1 MYKVYIADDEQLV
14 RCGIKVLLNWEDLGF
29 CVCGEASNGQQALES
44 ILNLKPDLVLLDI
57 QMPKLDG
64 LEVIKAAKEQH
75 FDGKFIILS
84 GFSDFKYAKE
94 AMKYGVNYY
103 ITKPIDQS
111 ELQKAALSIKNSLQ
125 QEKQGSLFLDQYK
138 KKAKS
143 TIVLDL
149 LFGRT
154 SDINSFD
161 LDELHLSSS
170 YYQVLICEHYNPLA
184 SENIS
189 YRFAD
194 LLHVSNQYNH
204 FFESLNIQEKE
215 VILLK
220 GQNATQRFKDL
231 IQKYKNKPQKGSPL
245 DQFFISYGKIVHT
258 PDDIAS
264 SYEQA
269 LHLLNRRFFC
279 NEEQHAIG
287 YSQHLHEKEAS
298 YIITDSILDEYIRIF
313 TAYIQTGNQQMCA
326 YTLSELSSNL
336 YGANN
341 SVHEVVNFL
350 VDLHLRINQSL
361 LHAYPTLELDAN
373 SKIIDY
379 MKSRYYLYEIIS
391 YLSQQFSGFM
401 NQIGNYSSDG
411 VLDDI
416 LHYIQLNYHENLKLE
431 TIAPIFGYNSS
442 YLGKLFTKKTGDSF
456 NTYLDKVRIEQA
468 KELLRNPELKV
479 YEVAERV
486 GYRNV
491 DYFHKKFKKNIGNS
505 PAEYRKILTSSPVLS
520 KNL

>member
-1 MYKVYIADDEQLV
+1 MYKIFIADDEELV
-14 RCGIKVLLNWEDLGF
+14 RCGLKVLLNWEELGF
-29 CVCGEASNGQQALES
+29 SVCAEASDGQQAFES
-44 ILNLKPDLVLLDI
+44 ILSLKPDLVLLDI
-57 QMPKLDG
+57 NMPKLDG
-64 LEVIKAAKEQH
+64 LEVIKLAAEHH

-94 AMKYGVNYY
+94 AMQYGVNYY
-103 ITKPIDQS
+103 ITKPIDKA
-111 ELQKAALSIKNSLQ
+111 ELQKAVLSIKNSLQ
-125 QEKQGSLFLDQYK
+125 KEKQGSLFLNQYK
-138 KKAKS
+138 KKAKD

-149 LFGRT
+149 ILGRT
-154 SDINSFD
+154 NEISSFD

-170 YYQVLICEHYNPLA
+170 YYQVLICEHYNPIS

-204 FFESLNIQEKE
+204 FFESFNMQEKE

-264 SYEQA
+264 SYEEA

-287 YSQHLHEKEAS
+287 HPEHTSKKEAS
-298 YIITDSILDEYIRIF
+298 YEITDAILDEYVRIF
-313 TAYIQTGNQQMCA
+313 TAYIQTGNQQMTA
-326 YTLSELSSNL
+326 RTLSELSSNL
-336 YGANN
+336 YNAIN

-361 LHAYPTLELDAN
+361 LHAYPTLEISAN

-379 MKSRYYLYEIIS
+379 IKSRYYLYEIIL
-391 YLSQQFSGFM
+391 YLSQQFSSFM

-456 NTYLDKVRIEQA
+456 NTYLDQVRIEQA
-468 KELLRNPELKV
+468 KELLKNPELKV

-505 PAEYRKILTSSPVLS
+505 PAEYRKEICSTCDITP
-520 KNL
+520 